1 MNKARFSS
9 NANKKIETLRVTH
22 AQSVYDDKELNS
34 VINVIKERRTL
45 MGREIEEFETRIAK
59 LFGKKYGVMV
69 NSGSSANLVAI
80 ELLDLAPGSEVIT
93 PILTFSTTVAP
104 LLKRGL
110 VPVFVDV
117 KQGTYVIDA
126 DKVERA
132 VSKKTKALFV
142 PIMFGNV
149 PNMEKLARIA
159 KKHKLYFIDDSCD
172 ALVSKYKGEPT
183 GVYTD
188 ISTCSF
194 YGSHIITA
202 GGGGGIV
209 VINTDEFRN
218 RAKMLRGWGRS
229 SSLFHESESIESRFA
244 RNIDGIPYDGKF
256 IFDSIGY
263 NFLPLEISAA
273 FGNVQLDKLKTFV
286 KIRDR
291 NFNYLKKFFD
301 RYSDYFITP
310 IIEKQAKPQWQVFAV
325 TIRKN
330 APFTRLEFVKYL
342 EENNIQTR
350 PLATGNILR
359 QPGFKNIPHRDTAK
373 EYPFTDRVME
383 GGFMVGVHQG
393 LTVEHLERL
402 ASVVK
407 HFLKLKNLENPS

>member
-1 MNKARFSS
+1 MDKKNKS
-9 NANKKIETLRVTH
+9 LRVTH
-22 AQSVYDDKELNS
+22 AQSVYGDKELNR
-34 VINVIKERRTL
+34 VISVIKEHRTL
-45 MGREIEEFETRIAK
+45 MGREIDGFESRVAK

-80 ELLDLAPGSEVIT
+80 ELLNLAPGSEVIT
-93 PILTFSTTVAP
+93 PVLTFSTTVAP
-104 LLKRGL
+104 ILKRGL

-117 KQGTYVIDA
+117 KQGSYVIDA
-126 DKVERA
+126 DKVEDA
-132 VSKKTKALFV
+132 ISKKTKALMI

-149 PNMEKLARIA
+149 PNMEKLAKLA
-159 KKHKLYFIDDSCD
+159 KKYKLFFIDDSCD
-172 ALVSKYKGEPT
+172 ALVSYYKGKPT
-183 GVYTD
+183 GAYTD
-188 ISTCSF
+188 ISTTSF
-194 YGSHIITA
+194 YGSHVITGA
-202 GGGGGIV
+202 GGGGMVIV
-209 VINTDEFRN
+209 SSDGFRDG
-218 RAKMLRGWGRS
+218 AKMLRGWGRS
-229 SSLFHESESIESRFA
+229 SSLFHESESIESRFS

-273 FGNVQLDKLKTFV
+273 FGNAQLDKLNSFV
-286 KIRDR
+286 KIRER
-291 NFNYLKKFFD
+291 NFKYLKKFFD
-301 RYSDYFITP
+301 KYSDYFITP
-310 IIEKQAKPQWQVFAV
+310 VVERQAKPQWQVFAV
-325 TIRKN
+325 TIRGE

-393 LTVEHLERL
+393 LTTKHLERL
-402 ASVVK
+402 AEVVK
-407 HFLKLKNLENPS
+407 QFLEIHD